1 MNGMGKVNKKSKQ
14 LDKLADEKARLRK
27 REQMLQELKSL
38 SIDTNTAS
46 RLKSVVTSNGKSKQ
60 KRKELVKL
68 R

>member
-1 MNGMGKVNKKSKQ
+1 MGKVNKKSKQ

-27 REQMLQELKSL
+27 REQMLQELKTL
-38 SIDTNTAS
+38 SIDTHTAS

-60 KRKELVKL
+60 KRKELITL